1 MQSIDIQLYTIA
13 KIELQLSDRRAA
25 TKQMTSCISVFGEM
39 ETLFRSM
46 VIREQMEQAEA
57 GEVDV
62 SPRDRTK
69 AIKAL
74 GWNAGE
80 LFGEVY

>member
-1 MQSIDIQLYTIA
+1 
-13 KIELQLSDRRAA
+13 
-25 TKQMTSCISVFGEM
+25 
-39 ETLFRSM
+39 M

>member
-1 MQSIDIQLYTIA
+1 
-13 KIELQLSDRRAA
+13 
-25 TKQMTSCISVFGEM
+25 M
-39 ETLFRSM
+39 ESPFRSM
-46 VIREQMEQAEA
+46 IIGEQMEQAEA

-74 GWNAGE
+74 GWNAGK
-80 LFGEVY
+80 FFCEVD

>member
-13 KIELQLSDRRAA
+13 KIELQLSDRRVA
-25 TKQMTSCISVFGEM
+25 TKHSLCCNSVFGEV
-39 ETLFRSM
+39 EPPLRSM
-46 VIREQMEQAEA
+46 IIGEQVEQAET

-69 AIKAL
+69 TVKAL
-74 GWNAGE
+74 GWNAGK
-80 LFGEVY
+80 LFGEVD